1 MSESIVEVSQYTDLF
16 SLICYASIAHYNISN
31 KLCYLKHACRH
42 SSKVISTTFTTIRIH
57 VHMTILFYDV
67 ATVYM
72 DLHSDGYSAESESI
86 LFLTECNIRI
96 FL

>member
-1 MSESIVEVSQYTDLF
+1 
-16 SLICYASIAHYNISN
+16 
-31 KLCYLKHACRH
+31 
-42 SSKVISTTFTTIRIH
+42 
-57 VHMTILFYDV
+57 MTILFYDV